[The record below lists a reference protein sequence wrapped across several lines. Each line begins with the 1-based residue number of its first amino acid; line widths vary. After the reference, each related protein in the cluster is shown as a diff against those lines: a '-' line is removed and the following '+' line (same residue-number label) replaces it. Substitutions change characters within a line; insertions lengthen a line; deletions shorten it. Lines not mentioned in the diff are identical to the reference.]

1 MTQFVI
7 ACDWPYEIR
16 VGVTFP
22 LNYKFAEALN
32 ERLMRAIRLVDG

>member
-22 LNYKFAEALN
+22 LSYQFAEALN

>member
-1 MTQFVI
+1 MTQFI
-7 ACDWPYEIR
+7 NACDCCEIR

-22 LNYKFAEALN
+22 LSYQFAEALN